1 VQTRHL
7 VKNKYFFLKETKE
20 VMEDEVER
28 ETFAADGGQLD
39 FVNDGSSFL
48 FFAHC
53 FIWEN
58 YAN

>member
-1 VQTRHL
+1 MQTRHL

-28 ETFAADGGQLD
+28 ETFAGDGGQLD

-53 FIWEN
+53 FI
-58 YAN
+58 